1 MRLLAAQLTPRSVM
15 LTCCPGSPLVAGI
28 VPGRSATKPGAQMA
42 EHGTFT
48 KRRIEA
54 MQAGTT
60 LWDAGSKETVKG
72 LGIRCRD
79 GGTKTFCL
87 KYRVTGRQ
95 RWLTLGKFGSP
106 WTVDMARKE
115 AKRRQGEV

>member
-1 MRLLAAQLTPRSVM
+1 
-15 LTCCPGSPLVAGI
+15 
-28 VPGRSATKPGAQMA
+28 MA

-54 MQAGTT
+54 MAPGET

-106 WTVDMARKE
+106 WTVEMARKE
-115 AKRRQGEV
+115 AKRRQGEVAAGRDPAEGILAVKRAGTVASLCEQYREAIK